1 MLHTLPVL
9 VVIPYLPAKAQGREI
24 EYAVAGWRKHFKY
37 PHRIVIVGEGLQVL
51 PSWLKDCPGLDLVE
65 SPRVPDIP
73 GQYRQHLDYVSCLK
87 KVHEIA
93 PESVGFIM
101 VADDCYAVN
110 DFDLAD
116 VQFLK
121 MLEPTLAGFSEVSTN
136 AWKRDKVKTR
146 NVLFKAGLPTRNFT
160 THLPQWYE
168 WGPLETLWERYHMD
182 SNSLVMEDL
191 YYNTVYKDRLPF
203 QLDRW
208 RDNLK
213 LGVYT
218 KDPDPSELGRAF
230 FHKIWITNSPEGW
243 VPELY
248 NRLENYY
255 DLPSYRNE

>member
-1 MLHTLPVL
+1 MLTTHPVL
-9 VVIPYLPAKAQGREI
+9 VIIPYLASAAQGKEL
-24 EYAVAGWRKHFKY
+24 EYAVAGWLRHFKH
-37 PHRIVIVGEGLQVL
+37 PLRIVIVGEGLQGL
-51 PSWLKDCPGLDLVE
+51 PSWIKASVTLVE
-65 SPRVPDIP
+65 SPRVSDIP
-73 GQYRQHLDYVSCLK
+73 GQYRPHLDYVSCLK
-87 KVHEIA
+87 KVHELV

-121 MLEPTLAGFSEVSTN
+121 MLEPSLGGFSEVSPN
-136 AWKRDKVKTR
+136 AWRRDKVKTR
-146 NVLFKAGLPTRNFT
+146 NALQKAGLPTRNFT
-160 THLPQWYE
+160 THLPQWFD
-168 WGPLETLWERYHMD
+168 WKPLEALWKRYRMD
-182 SNSLVMEDL
+182 SESYVMEDL

-218 KDPDPSELGRAF
+218 KDPDPAELGRAF
-230 FHKIWITNSPEGW
+230 FHKIWITNSPVGW

-255 DLPSYRNE
+255 DLPSFRNE

>member
-1 MLHTLPVL
+1 MLPTSPVL

-24 EYAVAGWRKHFKY
+24 EYAVAGWLRHFKH
-37 PHRIVIVGEGLQVL
+37 PHKIFIVGEGLQGI
-51 PSWLKDCPGLDLVE
+51 PSWIKARVTLVE

-73 GQYRQHLDYVSCLK
+73 GQYRPHRDYVSCLG
-87 KVHEIA
+87 KVHELVPDSA
-93 PESVGFIM
+93 GFIM

-121 MLEPTLAGFSEVSTN
+121 MLEPSLGGFSEISPN
-136 AWKRDKVKTR
+136 AWRRDKVKTR
-146 NVLFKAGLPTRNFT
+146 NALQKAGLPTRNFT

-168 WGPLETLWERYHMD
+168 WKPLEALWKRYRMD
-182 SNSLVMEDL
+182 SESYVMEDL
-191 YYNTVYKDRLPF
+191 YYNTVFKDRLPF

-218 KDPDPSELGRAF
+218 KDPDPAELGRAF

-255 DLPSYRNE
+255 DLPSFRNE

>member
-1 MLHTLPVL
+1 MLPKSTLVI
-9 VVIPYLPAKAQGREI
+9 IPYLASAAQGKEL
-24 EYAVAGWRKHFKY
+24 EYAVAGWLRHFKC
-37 PHRIVIVGEGLQVL
+37 PQHIVIVGEGLHKVPAWIRAQSNL
-51 PSWLKDCPGLDLVE
+51 ELLE
-65 SPRVPDIP
+65 SPRVPEIR
-73 GQYRQHLDYVSCLK
+73 GQYRQHLDYVSCLQ
-87 KVHEIA
+87 KVHDRYPGTE
-93 PESVGFIM
+93 GFIM
-101 VADDCYAVN
+101 VGDDCYAVN

-121 MLEPTLAGFSEVSTN
+121 MLEPSLGGFSEISPN
-136 AWKRDKVKTR
+136 AWRRDKVKTR
-146 NVLFKAGLPTRNFT
+146 NALEKAGLPTRNFT
-160 THLPQWYE
+160 THLPQWFD
-168 WGPLETLWERYHMD
+168 WKPLEALWKRYRMD
-182 SNSLVMEDL
+182 SESYVMEDL
-191 YYNTVYKDRLPF
+191 YYNTVYKDRIPF

-255 DLPSYRNE
+255 DLPSFRNE